1 MSDDGQK
8 EVMKLIYDC
17 VKSGH
22 YEFDTELF
30 CSHLD
35 EAGAKNMP
43 VILGCTELPIAFRHF
58 GIDKYETVDPSCI
71 LARSIIIR
79 AGAKLK

>member
-1 MSDDGQK
+1 MEDIK
-8 EVMKLIYDC
+8 
-17 VKSGH
+17 
-22 YEFDTELF
+22 
-30 CSHLD
+30 
-35 EAGAKNMP
+35 KN
-43 VILGCTELPIAFRHF
+43 GRHNGRNGPIAFRHF